1 MRLRTFAPVFALLV
15 ACASEPPPAA
25 PSAPPPPAPA
35 PASSASPSAPAA
47 PGLAASSEPT
57 VLTDEQQ
64 RRDAAR
70 APLATSIVDAYP
82 NWDGF
87 FSSLVANYSPDG
99 KRFVFGSVRDGVPE
113 IYLAEVAHPDAPP
126 KALTAGPERA
136 IWAAFTPDGKS
147 VLFLRDEKGDEN
159 QAIWRVGADGSGLT
173 NLTPSEK
180 LHRGEP
186 YFVQK
191 DPKTIVYDATRPAAL
206 GTTVFTQSLEG
217 GAPKVVYTDPGVGGL
232 SDVASDGAHALFL
245 RTPSQVDQHL
255 LVLDLKTGA
264 TRPLYP
270 AEGKNVTVHSA
281 AFSED
286 GKRVFVS
293 TDEGMESSI
302 LLALDATTGKE
313 LARYTND
320 PPTAAMRIG
329 VAPRGERL
337 AVRSDLGHHGEIRI
351 LDAKTL
357 KPVRSVKLPLGD
369 VQLGTFSKDG
379 KNVSALISLPDQP
392 ADVFTIDVATG
403 DVHPLRADKRAGLE
417 ALPPIETTIEN
428 VKAFDGL
435 TIPINR
441 YLPKLASPKRLP
453 TVVIF
458 HGGPS
463 TSYAV
468 RWNPYARFFLSLGYA
483 VLEPNV
489 RGSSGFGRAYELAD
503 NREKRAD
510 WLKDLESVNAWVR
523 AQPWADPDR
532 IVVWGQSYGGYTTLM
547 AMTRQPNLWRA
558 GVDLYGPADLKAFL
572 KTTDAAIRAFFVSE
586 FGDLDKDGDL
596 LDKFSPM
603 RDVGDIKR
611 PLFVYSGQN
620 DPRVPRSE
628 SDTIVKALRTRGVPV
643 EYMVAANEGHT
654 VDRRTT
660 KIELLTRT
668 ARFLEDALA
677 DAPDSKA
684 MPH

>member
-1 MRLRTFAPVFALLV
+1 MRSRTFVPALVLLA

-25 PSAPPPPAPA
+25 PTAPAPPPPPVASSASPPPAPA
-35 PASSASPSAPAA
+35 T
-47 PGLAASSEPT
+47 AASSDPT
-57 VLTDEQQ
+57 VLTGDQQ

-70 APLATSIVDAYP
+70 APLATSIVDAYS

-87 FSSLVANYSPDG
+87 FSSLVANYAPDG
-99 KRFVFGSVRDGVPE
+99 KHVVFGSVRDGLPE
-113 IYLAEVAHPDAPP
+113 IYLGEVAHPDAPA
-126 KALTAGPERA
+126 KAVTTGPERA

-147 VLFLRDEKGDEN
+147 ILFLRDEKGDEN
-159 QAIWRVGADGSGLT
+159 QAIWKVGVDGSGLT
-173 NLTPSEK
+173 NLTPGDK

-186 YFVQK
+186 FFVRAS
-191 DPKTIVYDATRPAAL
+191 PKTIVYDASRTTAL
-206 GTTVFTQSLEG
+206 GCTVFTQSLDG
-217 GAPKVVYTDPGVGGL
+217 GAPKSVYTDPGVSGL
-232 SDVASDGAHALFL
+232 ADVAPDGAHALFL
-245 RTPSQVDQHL
+245 RAPSQNDQRL

-264 TRPLYP
+264 PRPFYP
-270 AEGKNVTVHSA
+270 PEGKAVAIHSA

-293 TDEGMESSI
+293 TDEGAESSV
-302 LLALDATTGKE
+302 LLALDAATGKE
-313 LARYTND
+313 LGRYVND
-320 PPTAAMRIG
+320 PPTAAMRVA
-329 VAPRGERL
+329 VAPKGERL
-337 AVRSDLGHHGEIRI
+337 AVRSDLGNHGDIRI

-357 KPVRSVKLPLGD
+357 KPQKSVKLPLGD
-369 VQLGTFSKDG
+369 VLLGTFAKDG
-379 KNVSALISLPDQP
+379 KSVSALISLPDQP
-392 ADVFTIDVATG
+392 ADVFSVDVATG
-403 DVHPLRADKRAGLE
+403 DVHPLRSDKRAGLD
-417 ALPPIETTIEN
+417 ALPPMETQIEN

-441 YLPKLASPKRLP
+441 YLPKLAAQKKLP

-489 RGSSGFGRAYELAD
+489 RGSSGFGRAYEMAD

-532 IVVWGQSYGGYTTLM
+532 VIVWGQSYGGYTTLM

-558 GVDLYGPADLKAFL
+558 GVDLYGPADMKAFL
-572 KTTDAAIRAFFVSE
+572 KTTDAAIRSFFVAE
-586 FGDLDKDGDL
+586 FGDVEKDGDL

-603 RDVGDIKR
+603 RDVGEIKR

-668 ARFLEDALA
+668 ARFLEDALSDTSA
-677 DAPDSKA
+677 SPAT
-684 MPH
+684 PH